1 VSRLAVKRTYIQLT
15 AFWGNDDAES
25 SIRISRRRWNAI
37 HSGAEYEMN
46 AASWYEGRR
55 YPVVWRFAQ
64 GKVWIDGEHGME
76 CIVDLPVAD
85 LIASIV

>member
-1 VSRLAVKRTYIQLT
+1 MERHPERSRVRGECRVVV
-15 AFWGNDDAES
+15 W
-25 SIRISRRRWNAI
+25 
-37 HSGAEYEMN
+37 
-46 AASWYEGRR
+46 GRR

-76 CIVDLPVAD
+76 CIVDLPVMD

>member
-1 VSRLAVKRTYIQLT
+1 MKRTYIQLT

-37 HSGAEYEMN
+37 QSGAEYVVN

-55 YPVVWRFAQ
+55 QSPTHRTARL
-64 GKVWIDGEHGME
+64 
-76 CIVDLPVAD
+76 LPTLQTTV
-85 LIASIV
+85 SSFTV